1 MKIFAY
7 VDTEKDLPFPW
18 KAQRTANDVY
28 LFTKGTS
35 WVSAFYLKGF
45 PGDCGTLTLQGANN
59 ITQEALKVAK
69 IVADKSGYDTI
80 IATLVEL
87 EEDGCKQAIEAFK
100 KERWIKAVDGKSNR
114 KFTYAHNR
122 KIVYILHLRKQ
133 SHKGY

>member
-1 MKIFAY
+1 MKIFSY

-18 KAQRTANDVY
+18 KAQGNVEGGY
-28 LFTKGTS
+28 QFIKGTS
-35 WVSAFYLKGF
+35 WVGAFSLRGLHD
-45 PGDCGTLTLQGANN
+45 DCGTLTLQGANN

-87 EEDGCKQAIEAFK
+87 KEDGCKQAIEAFK

-114 KFTYAHNR
+114 KHT
-122 KIVYILHLRKQ
+122 
-133 SHKGY
+133 

>member
-1 MKIFAY
+1 MIIFAH
-7 VDTEKDLPFPW
+7 VDTEKDLPLPW
-18 KAQRTANDVY
+18 KVQGNVGGEY
-28 LFTKGTS
+28 QFINGTS
-35 WVSAFYLKGF
+35 WVGAFSLRGF
-45 PGDCGTLTLQGANN
+45 PGDCGTLTLQGANS

-80 IATLVEL
+80 IATLIEL
-87 EEDGCKQAIEAFK
+87 KEDQCKQAIEAFK

-114 KFTYAHNR
+114 KYTYEHNR

>member
-1 MKIFAY
+1 MMIFSH
-7 VDTEKDLPFPW
+7 VNTEKDLPFPW
-18 KAQRTANDVY
+18 KVQKHFKDGYYFIN
-28 LFTKGTS
+28 GTS
-35 WVSAFYLKGF
+35 WNGAFSLRGF
-45 PGDCGTLTLQGANN
+45 PGDCGTLTLEGANN

-87 EEDGCKQAIEAFK
+87 KEDECKQAIAAFK

-114 KFTYAHNR
+114 KYSYAHNR

>member
-1 MKIFAY
+1 MKIFSY

-18 KAQRTANDVY
+18 KANVTASGDYQFIN
-28 LFTKGTS
+28 GTS
-35 WVSAFYLKGF
+35 WVGAFSLRGF

-69 IVADKSGYDTI
+69 IVADKSGYDI
-80 IATLVEL
+80 LIATLVEL
-87 EEDGCKQAIEAFK
+87 KEDGCKQAIEAFK

-114 KFTYAHNR
+114 KHSYAHNR

>member
-1 MKIFAY
+1 MKIFSH

-18 KAQRTANDVY
+18 KVPGSTDGSYQ
-28 LFTKGTS
+28 FIKGTS
-35 WVSAFYLKGF
+35 WVGTFYLRGF
-45 PGDCGTLTLQGANN
+45 PGDCGTLTLLGANN

-87 EEDGCKQAIEAFK
+87 KEGECKQAIEAFK

-114 KFTYAHNR
+114 KYTYEHNR

>member
-1 MKIFAY
+1 MKIFSH

-18 KAQRTANDVY
+18 KAQVNPEGGY
-28 LFTKGTS
+28 YFHKGTKWFGS
-35 WVSAFYLKGF
+35 FYLSDF
-45 PGDCGTLTLQGANN
+45 PGDCGTLTLRGANN

-87 EEDGCKQAIEAFK
+87 KEDQCKQAIEAFK
-100 KERWIKAVDGKSNR
+100 KERWIKAVEGKSNR
-114 KFTYAHNR
+114 KYTYEHNR

>member
-1 MKIFAY
+1 MKIFAHI
-7 VDTEKDLPFPW
+7 DTEKDIPFPW
-18 KAQRTANDVY
+18 KVQVNPVGGY
-28 LFTKGTS
+28 HFINGTS
-35 WVSAFYLKGF
+35 WIDAFSLRGF
-45 PGDCGTLTLQGANN
+45 SGDCGTLILEGANN

-87 EEDGCKQAIEAFK
+87 RKDGCKQAIEAFK

-114 KFTYAHNR
+114 KHTYAHNR

>member
-1 MKIFAY
+1 MKIFSH

-18 KAQRTANDVY
+18 KAQGHVEGGY
-28 LFTKGTS
+28 QFTKGTS
-35 WVSAFYLKGF
+35 WVGAFSLRGF
-45 PGDCGTLTLQGANN
+45 PGDCGTLTLQGANS

-80 IATLVEL
+80 IATLIEL
-87 EEDGCKQAIEAFK
+87 KEDQCKQAIEAFK

-114 KFTYAHNR
+114 KHTYKHNR

>member
-1 MKIFAY
+1 MIIFSY

-18 KAQRTANDVY
+18 KVQRNADGSY
-28 LFTKGTS
+28 QFIKGTS
-35 WVSAFYLKGF
+35 WVGAFFLRGF
-45 PGDCGTLTLQGANN
+45 PGDCGTLTLNGANG

-87 EEDGCKQAIEAFK
+87 KEDECKQAIEAFK

-114 KFTYAHNR
+114 KHTYKHNR

>member
-1 MKIFAY
+1 MKIFTY
-7 VDTEKDLPFPW
+7 VDTEKDLPLPW
-18 KAQRTANDVY
+18 KVLVNTSGDYQFMN
-28 LFTKGTS
+28 GTS
-35 WVSAFYLKGF
+35 WIGAFSLKDF
-45 PGDCGTLTLQGANN
+45 PGDCGTLTLCGANN

-87 EEDGCKQAIEAFK
+87 KKDGCKQAIEAFK

-114 KFTYAHNR
+114 KYTYEHNR

>member
-1 MKIFAY
+1 MMIFAH

-18 KAQRTANDVY
+18 KAQRITDDLYQFIN
-28 LFTKGTS
+28 GTS
-35 WVSAFYLKGF
+35 WVGAFSLKSF
-45 PGDCGTLTLQGANN
+45 PGDCGTLTLHGANN

-87 EEDGCKQAIEAFK
+87 KEDGCKQAIEAFK

-114 KFTYAHNR
+114 KYSYAHNR

>member
-1 MKIFAY
+1 MKIFSY
-7 VDTEKDLPFPW
+7 VDTEKDIPFPW
-18 KAQRTANDVY
+18 KVQGNVKDGY
-28 LFTKGTS
+28 QFINGKS
-35 WVSAFYLKGF
+35 WVDAFYLRGF
-45 PGDCGTLTLQGANN
+45 PGDCGTLTLYGANN

-87 EEDGCKQAIEAFK
+87 KEDQRKRAIEAFK
-100 KERWIKAVDGKSNR
+100 KERWIKAVDGNSNR
-114 KFTYAHNR
+114 KYTYSHNR

>member
-1 MKIFAY
+1 MKIFTY

-18 KAQRTANDVY
+18 KAQENVEGGY
-28 LFTKGTS
+28 QFINGTS
-35 WVSAFYLKGF
+35 WVGAFSLRGF

-87 EEDGCKQAIEAFK
+87 KEDRCKQAIEAFK

-114 KFTYAHNR
+114 KYTYGHNR

>member
-1 MKIFAY
+1 MKIFAH

-18 KAQRTANDVY
+18 KVQGNTDGSY
-28 LFTKGTS
+28 QFIKGTS
-35 WVSAFYLKGF
+35 WVGTFYLRSF
-45 PGDCGTLTLQGANN
+45 PGDCGTLTLLGANS

-87 EEDGCKQAIEAFK
+87 KEDGCKQAIEAFK

-114 KFTYAHNR
+114 KYTYKHNR

>member
-1 MKIFAY
+1 MKIFSH

-18 KAQRTANDVY
+18 KVQLSPKGDYSFV
-28 LFTKGTS
+28 KGTEWLGS
-35 WVSAFYLKGF
+35 FHLNSFQ
-45 PGDCGTLTLQGANN
+45 GDCGTLILCGANN

-87 EEDGCKQAIEAFK
+87 KEDECKQAIEAFK

-114 KFTYAHNR
+114 KYNYKHNR

>member
-1 MKIFAY
+1 MMIFSH
-7 VDTEKDLPFPW
+7 VDTEKNLPFPW
-18 KAQRTANDVY
+18 KVQENVEGGY
-28 LFTKGTS
+28 QFINGTS
-35 WVSAFYLKGF
+35 WIGTFYLRGF
-45 PGDCGTLTLQGANN
+45 PGDCGTLTLDGANS

-87 EEDGCKQAIEAFK
+87 KEDQCKQAIEAFK

-114 KFTYAHNR
+114 KHTYAHNR

>member
-1 MKIFAY
+1 MKIFSH

-18 KAQRTANDVY
+18 KAQVSPYGDY
-28 LFTKGTS
+28 SFHKGTEWFGS
-35 WVSAFYLKGF
+35 FHLSSF
-45 PGDCGTLTLQGANN
+45 PGDCGTLTLHGANN

-69 IVADKSGYDTI
+69 IVANKSGYDTI

-87 EEDGCKQAIEAFK
+87 KEDECKQAIEAFK

-114 KFTYAHNR
+114 KYNYKHNR

>member
-1 MKIFAY
+1 MKIFAH
-7 VDTEKDLPFPW
+7 VDTEKDIPFPW
-18 KAQRTANDVY
+18 KVQRNTDDGYEFIN
-28 LFTKGTS
+28 GTS
-35 WVSAFYLKGF
+35 WIGAFSLKGF
-45 PGDCGTLTLQGANN
+45 PGDCGTLTLHGANN
-59 ITQEALKVAK
+59 VTQEALKVAK

-87 EEDGCKQAIEAFK
+87 KENGCKQAIEAFK

-114 KFTYAHNR
+114 KHNYKHNR